1 MLRKQQGFTLIE
13 LLVVIAILG
22 VIAAVVALNIN
33 NFFGAGTVTSANV
46 EFHQVQTAIT
56 AYLAD
61 DHVAS
66 GIDGIV
72 GPETN
77 IPAGANATSGVHEFI
92 TNPGQLQANYLIVNS
107 VVINATPLED
117 GKWRDL
123 HFCQGT
129 WQSEPCT

>member
-1 MLRKQQGFTLIE
+1 MHKQKGFTLIE

-22 VIAAVVALNIN
+22 VIAAVVALNIG
-33 NFFGAGTVTSANV
+33 NFFARGAVESANV

-66 GIDGIV
+66 GIDGVI

-77 IPAGANATSGVHEFI
+77 IPVGANTTEGVHEFLV
-92 TNPGQLQANYLIVNS
+92 NPGSLQANYLVVNS
-107 VVINATPLED
+107 IVVNATPLED

-123 HFCQGT
+123 HFCDGA
-129 WQSEPCT
+129 WQVEECSG